1 MSGLHMQ
8 PRNRQGE
15 PVEVCTLSAADG
27 SGALVA
33 LAPAPNLRS
42 ESLDWLLTTPA
53 RDRATPALCGRQL
66 AALADF
72 AEYALG
78 DPGLASLLD
87 HAVAVAAT
95 LVDADVVQILRPLPD
110 GDSCVLEADGDWD
123 ADVRT
128 SVFDCGPGSQARF
141 GLDADGPVAIHELAT
156 EGRFEPMRALRERG
170 AVGGVMLRVGPR
182 SGQHLLL
189 GAYARRPMLVSETEL
204 DLLRALAGVIAGAIE
219 RLQLR
224 RLADTFVSDN
234 VDLVARLDAGL
245 RCTYANAALAL
256 ATGRRGGSH
265 IGRSLAEIGLVAPE
279 QLEALEAVAESV
291 LRRGRERE
299 IDTMVSSS
307 WGERTFR
314 LRFVPEPGVDD
325 TVESILVI
333 ARDLSEVGRLR
344 DECASVRR
352 ELAELQHRQQELCR
366 ELLVEQRWRGE
377 HQRRAGDAAL
387 IAEQLTDR
395 EVEIL
400 PLLVSGLTNQQIAA
414 RLHLSAGTV
423 RNHLGRLFPK
433 LDAADRTQAAVRA
446 VELGLVGIDGA

>member
-1 MSGLHMQ
+1 M
-8 PRNRQGE
+8 
-15 PVEVCTLSAADG
+15 
-27 SGALVA
+27 
-33 LAPAPNLRS
+33 
-42 ESLDWLLTTPA
+42 
-53 RDRATPALCGRQL
+53 
-66 AALADF
+66 F
-72 AEYALG
+72 
-78 DPGLASLLD
+78 
-87 HAVAVAAT
+87 
-95 LVDADVVQILRPLPD
+95 
-110 GDSCVLEADGDWD
+110 
-123 ADVRT
+123 
-128 SVFDCGPGSQARF
+128 
-141 GLDADGPVAIHELAT
+141 
-156 EGRFEPMRALRERG
+156 
-170 AVGGVMLRVGPR
+170 
-182 SGQHLLL
+182 
-189 GAYARRPMLVSETEL
+189 VSETEL
-204 DLLRALAGVIAGAIE
+204 DLLRTLAGVIAGTIE

-224 RLADTFVSDN
+224 HLADTFVSDN
-234 VDLVARLDAGL
+234 VDLVARLDGRL

-256 ATGRRGGSH
+256 ATGHRGGSH

-279 QLEALEAVAESV
+279 QLEALEAVAESS

-307 WGERTFR
+307 WGERTFH
-314 LRFVPEPGVDD
+314 LRFVPEPGADD

-333 ARDLSEVGRLR
+333 ARDVSELGRLR

-352 ELAELQHRQQELCR
+352 ELAALQQRQQELCR

-423 RNHLGRLFPK
+423 RNHLGRLLPK
-433 LDAADRTQAAVRA
+433 VDAADRTQAAVRA